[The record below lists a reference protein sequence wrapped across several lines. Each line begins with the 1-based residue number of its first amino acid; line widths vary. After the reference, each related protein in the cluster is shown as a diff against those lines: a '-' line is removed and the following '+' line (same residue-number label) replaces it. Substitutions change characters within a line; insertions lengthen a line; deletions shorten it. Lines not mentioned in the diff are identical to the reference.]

1 MKMSDLSGVEMEI
14 IRDGEF
20 RSIGT
25 PSERKDKSLVAL
37 IDQSGLKS
45 LGLNEEIACV
55 VTTGGMASSIPK
67 NRGVAVAKDPV
78 STLYDIHNNLA
89 SKSGF
94 YESEFENKIGKN
106 VMIDPTSSI
115 APMCVK
121 IGDGCRIGANVTVLP
136 YSVLE
141 SNIEIGPGTVIGC
154 DAGLSIKKDDK
165 DVRIRSAGGVLIHR
179 GVNIHSLCS
188 ISRSIFG
195 GYTEI
200 GNETKLDNLVN
211 IGQNSK
217 IGARSYL
224 VACSSTGSNASIG
237 NDVWVGPNAV
247 VSDGVIVGDG
257 AFITMGSV
265 VVEDVPPCGKVT
277 GNFAIDHDKFIEFM
291 RKVR

>member
-1 MKMSDLSGVEMEI
+1 VI
-14 IRDGEF
+14 
-20 RSIGT
+20 
-25 PSERKDKSLVAL
+25 
-37 IDQSGLKS
+37 
-45 LGLNEEIACV
+45 
-55 VTTGGMASSIPK
+55 
-67 NRGVAVAKDPV
+67 
-78 STLYDIHNNLA
+78 
-89 SKSGF
+89 
-94 YESEFENKIGKN
+94 
-106 VMIDPTSSI
+106 IDPTASI
-115 APMCVK
+115 APKCVK
-121 IGDGCRIGANVTVLP
+121 IGDDCRIGANVTVLP

-141 SNIEIGPGTVIGC
+141 SGIVIGPGTVIGC
-154 DAGLSIKKDDK
+154 DAGISIRKDGK

-217 IGARSYL
+217 IGVRCYF
-224 VACSSTGSNASIG
+224 VACSATGSNTSIG

-247 VSDGVIVGDG
+247 VSDDVIVGDD
-257 AFITMGSV
+257 AYITMGSV
-265 VVEDVPPCGKVT
+265 VVEDIASGRKVT